1 MNRLTDLTYH
11 LDPSAVAVGEL
22 PPHAY
27 FIPYP
32 IHADTRKR
40 QDSPYFHML
49 CGTWL
54 FRYAPSLYDMDDFHL
69 PTADLTAFAPITVP
83 EVWQTHGA
91 DRAAY
96 LTSPYPFLF
105 DPPHVPAENPCGA
118 YVKDFDF
125 DPQPG
130 KRYELCFEGKDS
142 CLYCWVNGT
151 LVGYGE
157 VPHCTSSF
165 DITPHLRKGSNR
177 LCVLVLKWCSGSYLD
192 DQDKIRLS
200 GLFREVYILERSEDG
215 LRDFDLRADMHGH
228 LTLTVCAQ
236 AEVQAAIRDG
246 DRLLWEGRIS
256 NETPLETDIPSPH
269 LWSAED
275 PYLYTLE
282 MICAGERICHSF
294 GFRTV
299 DVMGSGGIFT
309 VNGRPVKIYGIN
321 RHDADPNTGYCVS
334 EEQME
339 AELIQMKR
347 HNINAIRT
355 AHYPNDPRFYALCDR
370 LGFYVL
376 SEADLESHGC
386 TYTRNWPHVAN
397 SPLYTAAMCDR
408 IARMA
413 CALHN
418 HTAILIWSL
427 GNESS
432 WGENFKAC
440 IRLLREKDPTRPIYY
455 ESAFA
460 RFTELPPE
468 EQAYL
473 WENLDFFG
481 RMYPDLEKTKG
492 VFEEFP
498 EMPLPQLLC
507 EYCHAMGNSCGD
519 LMLYDEIFNA
529 DPRQVGGFV
538 WEWCDHALTL
548 QDEQGRDYFGY
559 GGDFG
564 EDIHFRNIC
573 MDGAVAP
580 DRRPHSALRE
590 IAAVFAPIRITR
602 QDDYLT
608 VQNRHVFTNA
618 NRYELIWELNTD
630 GKITAQGTLPC
641 DICPTQ
647 SISIPCPVA
656 EPIAAR
662 DAILYVRVRLKDAAD
677 WAEAGHI
684 VATYSFPLQT
694 AWCEAPAPRRPLT
707 VRETRAA
714 YLIDGTTADGAPF
727 TCTFRRDSGM
737 LCALEVNGRSLL
749 RAPVRLTC
757 FRAPTDNDR
766 SFIVKLNVADL
777 WRDNRYFGNIEYTDT
792 AIRNLHVE
800 TCEDSVTLSG
810 DLLFGVP
817 GRIPI
822 TRGKLSWQITGDGC
836 ITLHQTATVSDQLPY
851 FLPRYGYVFPLAAH
865 AEGMHYFGYG
875 PYECYEDK
883 STHALLGH
891 YDYLPDDPV
900 DAYEKPQECGS
911 RWGTRRLSLAVNEIP
926 LRIRGE
932 NPFSFCATDYD
943 IHAVVRANHQ
953 KDLSPMDATDL
964 YLDYRMSG
972 VGSASCGGQ
981 IPAPDYRIC
990 EGEQVDFTFTLSL

>member
-1 MNRLTDLTYH
+1 MKHLTDLTYH
-11 LDPSAVAVGEL
+11 LDPAAVAVGEL
-22 PPHAY
+22 TPHAY
-27 FIPYP
+27 FIPHP
-32 IHADTRKR
+32 VGTNARKR
-40 QDSPYFHML
+40 EDSPFFHTL

-54 FRYAPSLYDMDDFHL
+54 FRYAPSLYDMEDFHL
-69 PTADLTAFAPITVP
+69 PDAPLDGFAPISVP

-105 DPPHVPAENPCGA
+105 DPPHVPAQNPCGA

-125 DPQPG
+125 NPTPG

-142 CLYCWVNGT
+142 CAYVWLNGC

-157 VPHCTSSF
+157 APHCTSAF
-165 DITPHLRKGSNR
+165 DITPFLHTGTNR

-200 GLFREVYILERSEDG
+200 GLFREVYILERSADG
-215 LRDFDLRADMHGH
+215 LRDFDLHADMHGH
-228 LTLTVCAQ
+228 VTLTVCAQ
-236 AEVQAAIRDG
+236 AEVQAKIWDG
-246 DRLLWEGRIS
+246 DRLLWDGTLTSDR
-256 NETPLETDIPSPH
+256 PAETDISSPA
-269 LWSAED
+269 LWSAEE

-282 MICAGERICHSF
+282 MICAGERICHPF

-299 DVMGSGGIFT
+299 DVKGSGGIFT

-321 RHDADPNTGYCVS
+321 RHDADPNTGYWLT
-334 EEQME
+334 EEQTE
-339 AELIQMKR
+339 AELLMMKR

-386 TYTRNWPHVAN
+386 TYTHNWPHIAN
-397 SPLYTAAMCDR
+397 SPLYTVAMCNR

-413 CALHN
+413 GALRN
-418 HTAILIWSL
+418 HTSILIWSL

-440 IRLLREKDPTRPIYY
+440 IGLLREKDPTRPIYY

-460 RFTELPPE
+460 RYTELPPE
-468 EQAYL
+468 EQAFL
-473 WENLDFFG
+473 WEHLDFFG
-481 RMYPDLEKTKG
+481 RMYPDLEKTRD

-519 LMLYDEIFNA
+519 LRLYDEIFSS

-548 QDEQGRDYFGY
+548 HDEQGHPYFGY

-564 EDIHFRNIC
+564 EEHHFRNIC
-573 MDGAVAP
+573 MDGTVAP

-590 IAAVFAPIRITR
+590 IAAVFAPIRVTR
-602 QDDYLT
+602 QGDTLT
-608 VQNRHVFTNA
+608 VHNRHAFVGTD
-618 NRYELIWELNTD
+618 RYELIWELNAE

-641 DICPTQ
+641 RIAPGE
-647 SISIPCPVA
+647 SITLPCPVA
-656 EPIAAR
+656 EPISAR
-662 DAILYVRVRLKDAAD
+662 DATLYVRVLLKDATD
-677 WAEAGHI
+677 WAEAGHSI
-684 VATYSFPLQT
+684 AAFSFPLQALYNET
-694 AWCEAPAPRRPLT
+694 PAPCCPLQVT
-707 VRETRAA
+707 ETRAA
-714 YLIDGTTADGAPF
+714 YLIHGTTADGAPF
-727 TCTFRRDSGM
+727 SCTIRRDSGM
-737 LCALEVNGRSLL
+737 LCELCVDGKSLL

-766 SFIVKLNVADL
+766 SFNTKLNIANL
-777 WRDNRYFGNIEYTDT
+777 WRDNRYFGNIEYTNT
-792 AIRNLHVE
+792 SIRNLHME
-800 TCEDSVTLSG
+800 AAQDGVTISG

-817 GRIPI
+817 GRCAIAHG
-822 TRGKLSWQITGDGC
+822 TLTWHITGDGS
-836 ITLHQTATVSDQLPY
+836 ITLQQSAAISDQLPY
-851 FLPRYGYVFPLAAH
+851 FLPRYGYVLPLAAH
-865 AEGMHYFGYG
+865 AETMRYFGYG

-883 STHALLGH
+883 CAHALLGH
-891 YDYLPDDPV
+891 YDYLPDDPI

-911 RWGTRRLSLAVNEIP
+911 RVGTRHLSLTVNGIP

-932 NPFSFCATDYD
+932 RPFSFCATDYD
-943 IHAVVRANHQ
+943 LHAVVRADHR
-953 KDLSPMDATDL
+953 KDLCPMGMTDL